1 MKFLRDKQGMSCS
14 EIERDKVDWK
24 RAHDIIEN
32 VCASDKRI
40 YPIPFSFIKNDN
52 LDTLNIVMQALGL
65 YTFPT
70 YELCEW
76 LESQIDDNPEYEPHS
91 AIEICA
97 GTGWIGRQLGI
108 PSTDIKNMENPIVKN
123 VMLEQLGIPTIYTD
137 DVEKLEASEAV
148 NKYSPDIV
156 IGSYVTSKQLMDKI
170 DKKRAITIGMKMPH
184 GGVIEQNLMDIVR
197 KEIRVGVNVQYII
210 RKVYKTI
217 LIINGRT
224 HMHEP
229 YLSIPHESLSFP
241 WLITRGDNSQS
252 RILIYTNKNWQ
263 TVLIIMVKFQE
274 LYLVF

>member
-1 MKFLRDKQGMSCS
+1 MKFLRNKQGLSCA
-14 EIERDKVDWK
+14 EIEWDKVDWK
-24 RAHDIIEN
+24 RAHDIIES
-32 VCASDKRI
+32 VCARDKRI
-40 YPIPFSFIKNDN
+40 YPIPFSFIKDDN

-108 PSTDIKNMENPIVKN
+108 TSTDIKNMETPIVQN
-123 VMLEQLGIPTIYTD
+123 IMLEQLSIPTIYTE

-148 NKYSPDIV
+148 KKYSPDIV
-156 IGSYVTSKQLMDKI
+156 IGSYVTSKQLVDKI
-170 DKKRAITIGMKMPH
+170 DKKKAITIGMKMPN

-197 KEIRVGVNVQYII
+197 KEVHVGVNVQYII

-217 LIINGRT
+217 LVINGRT

-229 YLSIPHESLSFP
+229 YLSIPHETLSFP

-252 RILIYTNKNWQ
+252 RILIYTNKNW
-263 TVLIIMVKFQE
+263 
-274 LYLVF
+274 